1 MRGNPDP
8 KTLQSVENP
17 EKILRDRNKEKVNF
31 LLFGTSSSQDL
42 YGVAESKWGVRSEI
56 LLTKS
61 KYDSDLTKV
70 GVSSNRLQSYLL
82 DSLWLNLETP
92 AKDEELAPIFQNT

>member
-8 KTLQSVENP
+8 ETLQSVKNP

-42 YGVAESKWGVRSEI
+42 YDIAESEWVVRAERI
-56 LLTKS
+56 LS
-61 KYDSDLTKV
+61 KYKSESDL
-70 GVSSNRLQSYLL
+70 R
-82 DSLWLNLETP
+82 
-92 AKDEELAPIFQNT
+92 

>member
-8 KTLQSVENP
+8 ETLQSVENP

-31 LLFGTSSSQDL
+31 PLFETSSSQYL
-42 YGVAESKWGVRSEI
+42 YGIAKSEWGVRAEI

-61 KYDSDLTKV
+61 IYESDLRKA
-70 GVSSNRLQSYLL
+70 GVSSNILQSYLL
-82 DSLWLNLETP
+82 DSLWMNLETP
-92 AKDEELAPIFQNT
+92 AKAEETTPIF